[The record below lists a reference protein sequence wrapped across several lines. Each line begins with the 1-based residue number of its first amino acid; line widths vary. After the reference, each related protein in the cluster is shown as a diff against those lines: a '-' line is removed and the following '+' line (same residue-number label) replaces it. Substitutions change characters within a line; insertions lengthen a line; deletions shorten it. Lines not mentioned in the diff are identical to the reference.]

1 MPPKTP
7 APSDNKAKG
16 KSAVADPKAKAAN
29 GKVLPEEQFW
39 QRYSPHHEF
48 PLSSTASV
56 ALHILVLA
64 FLSVAAWAALYFFGD
79 DTKPPDVSAV
89 VVDSGGGGSKNGVE
103 NGPGSGAVKEDT
115 GPTQPDKPP
124 QPDDIKDVNVK
135 EPDPIKLEVNDD
147 KGRPLNVT
155 ASEAIKNLSKVDE
168 DARKKLWNSMAG
180 DKGKGGSGKG
190 GGYGSGVGTGTGSGA
205 GSGNKAMSQ
214 RQKRAVRWVMHFKVY
229 DGTEY
234 LRQLRDLKPGT
245 GAILAVPAGHGQF
258 EVIRDL
264 SKKPAKGKIE
274 ELESL
279 NRIFWMSDDPTSVAG
294 LAQALGIPT
303 PPYFAA
309 FLPPELEDELARQ
322 EREKSGGAR
331 EDDIERTD
339 FDVVRSQDG
348 YRAQVLSVTRRR

>member
-124 QPDDIKDVNVK
+124 QPDD
-135 EPDPIKLEVNDD
+135 
-147 KGRPLNVT
+147 R
-155 ASEAIKNLSKVDE
+155 
-168 DARKKLWNSMAG
+168 
-180 DKGKGGSGKG
+180 
-190 GGYGSGVGTGTGSGA
+190 
-205 GSGNKAMSQ
+205 
-214 RQKRAVRWVMHFKVY
+214 
-229 DGTEY
+229 
-234 LRQLRDLKPGT
+234 
-245 GAILAVPAGHGQF
+245 
-258 EVIRDL
+258 
-264 SKKPAKGKIE
+264 
-274 ELESL
+274 
-279 NRIFWMSDDPTSVAG
+279 
-294 LAQALGIPT
+294 
-303 PPYFAA
+303 
-309 FLPPELEDELARQ
+309 
-322 EREKSGGAR
+322 
-331 EDDIERTD
+331 
-339 FDVVRSQDG
+339 
-348 YRAQVLSVTRRR
+348 